1 MVQCKLKDNLG
12 DHPFWRTEDQKKAT
26 PTIPKMIEEILEFK
40 KIWDR
45 FLKNIKDE
53 SRAYVEEQ
61 LKEIEIAFFVSV
73 QVEEGIGMGTQEEDS
88 DEKLPKD
95 KVREDT
101 EKILEDIER
110 IELEEKTDK
119 HNFDYKR
126 TKSVE
131 TVLDTYRKG
140 KEKNNK
146 PAAKNEEELTNLY
159 KARKYLKQLIQL
171 EQNDQKFSQLL
182 ELDIIKTTH
191 EILMENLLE
200 GKSGQPG
207 HFSKSQRFGSFKG
220 KEHHYPHIPD
230 DKVTTDI
237 LTALV
242 DCYNSSVDKQKRE
255 IDELNS
261 KTLQQ
266 IFQSAA
272 KFLFIFLQLH
282 PFSDGNGRLGR
293 LLCSYF
299 LELICPFPS
308 SIYNVYSPTEKS
320 DYVKV
325 LVAAREGIDF
335 NVTLNNKSEGLDFF
349 GKLYDHDESN
359 MTALIIE
366 SNWFSW
372 KKFINVL
379 QKKFKDECIL
389 M

>member
-1 MVQCKLKDNLG
+1 
-12 DHPFWRTEDQKKAT
+12 
-26 PTIPKMIEEILEFK
+26 
-40 KIWDR
+40 
-45 FLKNIKDE
+45 
-53 SRAYVEEQ
+53 
-61 LKEIEIAFFVSV
+61 
-73 QVEEGIGMGTQEEDS
+73 MGTQEEDS
-88 DEKLPKD
+88 DEKLQKD

-101 EKILEDIER
+101 EKILEDLKR
-110 IELEEKTDK
+110 IELEEKSAK
-119 HNFDYKR
+119 HYSDYKR

-131 TVLDTYRKG
+131 TVLDTFSKR
-140 KEKNNK
+140 KEKEHK
-146 PAAKNEEELTNLY
+146 PAAKNEEELINLY
-159 KARKYLKQLIQL
+159 KARKYLKQRVEL
-171 EQNDQKFSQLL
+171 EKNDQKFSQLL
-182 ELDIIKTTH
+182 ELDIIKATH
-191 EILMENLLE
+191 EMLMQNLLE

-207 HFSKSQRFGSFKG
+207 HFSKCERYGSFKG
-220 KEHHYPHIPD
+220 KEHRYPYIPD

-255 IDELNS
+255 IEELNS
-261 KTLQQ
+261 RTLQQ

-335 NVTLNNKSEGLDFF
+335 NVTLNNKQEGIDFF

-359 MTALIIE
+359 MTSLIIE

-379 QKKFKDECIL
+379 EKKFKAECFL

>member
-146 PAAKNEEELTNLY
+146 PAAK
-159 KARKYLKQLIQL
+159 K
-171 EQNDQKFSQLL
+171 
-182 ELDIIKTTH
+182 
-191 EILMENLLE
+191 
-200 GKSGQPG
+200 
-207 HFSKSQRFGSFKG
+207 
-220 KEHHYPHIPD
+220 
-230 DKVTTDI
+230 
-237 LTALV
+237 
-242 DCYNSSVDKQKRE
+242 
-255 IDELNS
+255 
-261 KTLQQ
+261 
-266 IFQSAA
+266 
-272 KFLFIFLQLH
+272 
-282 PFSDGNGRLGR
+282 
-293 LLCSYF
+293 
-299 LELICPFPS
+299 
-308 SIYNVYSPTEKS
+308 
-320 DYVKV
+320 
-325 LVAAREGIDF
+325 
-335 NVTLNNKSEGLDFF
+335 
-349 GKLYDHDESN
+349 
-359 MTALIIE
+359 
-366 SNWFSW
+366 
-372 KKFINVL
+372 
-379 QKKFKDECIL
+379 
-389 M
+389 